1 MPFRQRIT
9 LLFISIMVIL
19 CFTSAYS
26 LISSSGTLRKEI
38 FIHKII
44 QYLKTENIKLDRDQM
59 RTIASLVYE
68 ESAQHEVDY
77 RLILA
82 MMKVESNFKQ
92 DAVSER
98 GARGLLQI
106 KPSLAKHIAH
116 YAGIQWAGN
125 KTLDEPHNN
134 IKIGVYFFAKL
145 MDDFENIY
153 SALHAY
159 NVGPTKAKQNGAG
172 KNRPI
177 KAYRGF
183 PRTVMA
189 EYERNIT
196 ILPDP

>member
-1 MPFRQRIT
+1 MPLRKRIAF
-9 LLFISIMVIL
+9 LFISIMVIL

-26 LISSSGTLRKEI
+26 LISSTGTLRKEI
-38 FIHKII
+38 FIHQIT
-44 QYLKTENIKLDRDQM
+44 QYLKTENIKLDREQM

-68 ESAQHEVDY
+68 ESIQHEIDY

-125 KTLDEPHNN
+125 KTLDEPCNN
-134 IKIGVYFFAKL
+134 IKIGVYFFAQL
-145 MDDFENIY
+145 MDDFENTN

-159 NVGPTKAKQNGAG
+159 NVGPTRAKRNGAG
-172 KNRPI
+172 KDKPA
-177 KAYRGF
+177 KTYRGF
-183 PRTVMA
+183 PRVVMA
-189 EYERNIT
+189 EYEKNMAM
-196 ILPDP
+196 LPDP